1 MVLIMWGGVAIVYF
15 VNLLSDW
22 MKMRRRRAFVKQ
34 IKTRHFH
41 SRKVKN
47 QENASCS
54 ICLMDFEE
62 RDVIKILR
70 CNHTFHAECIDPWLM
85 DRKAVCPVCRQG
97 VFDDEYLVRVVSS
110 SDR

>member
-1 MVLIMWGGVAIVYF
+1 MYF
-15 VNLLSDW
+15 VNLLSDCL
-22 MKMRRRRAFVKQ
+22 KRRRRRAFVRQ

-54 ICLMDFEE
+54 ICLTDFAE

-70 CNHTFHAECIDPWLM
+70 CNHIFHEECIDPWLM

-97 VFDDEYLVRVVSS
+97 VFDDEYLVCHVESANG
-110 SDR
+110 